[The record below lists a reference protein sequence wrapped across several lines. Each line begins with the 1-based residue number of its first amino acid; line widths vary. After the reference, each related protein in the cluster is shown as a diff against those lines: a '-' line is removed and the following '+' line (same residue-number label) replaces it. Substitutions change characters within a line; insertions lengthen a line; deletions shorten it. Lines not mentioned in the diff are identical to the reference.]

1 MAKTRSKKE
10 KELADITSLISKYPV
25 IGVIN
30 IEKMPAAQMQQIR
43 KKLRGRVEMKVGRNA
58 LISIALKNADKSRPN
73 FGAMKEY
80 VLGSCGIVA
89 CNTDTFKLLK
99 EMNATKMK
107 MAARGGEVAPED
119 ILIKSGETSLKPGPI
134 VGELQKGGI
143 PAAIEKGKVVIK
155 QDKIIVKKGERI
167 SRDAALALARLD
179 VFPLTVGL
187 GLMAAYENGV
197 IFGKD
202 VLTID
207 EQKTKSDL
215 ADASRNAFNLA
226 ISLAYP
232 ARGVVEFLIEKAH
245 TQAVNLSIRAS
256 IPTEQTIALM
266 IQKACLEA
274 SIVKEKIKAG

>member
-1 MAKTRSKKE
+1 MAKTRSEKE

-58 LISIALKNADKSRPN
+58 LVSMALKNADKGRPN
-73 FGAMKEY
+73 LGAMKEY

-167 SRDAALALARLD
+167 PRDAALALARLD

-187 GLMAAYENGV
+187 ELMAAYENGV
-197 IFGKD
+197 IFGQS

-215 ADASRNAFNLA
+215 VDASINAFNLA

-232 ARGVVEFLIEKAH
+232 ARDCIRFLIEKAH
-245 TQAVNLSIRAS
+245 AQAVNLSICAS